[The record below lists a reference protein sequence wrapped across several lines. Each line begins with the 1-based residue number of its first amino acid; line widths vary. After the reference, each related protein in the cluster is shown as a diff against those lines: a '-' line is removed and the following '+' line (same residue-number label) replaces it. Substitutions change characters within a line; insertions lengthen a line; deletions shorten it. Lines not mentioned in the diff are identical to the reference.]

1 MYRMR
6 YAYEVSVKKGV
17 VSISGPFGLE
27 NPEQLKVAEKTKSV
41 VRHWIKE
48 KVRQNPTLADSSLLI
63 RSKYTETTHGIAL
76 EFKIANG

>member
-17 VSISGPFGLE
+17 VSISEPLGIE
-27 NPEQLKVAEKTKSV
+27 KPEQLKIAGLTKSAL
-41 VRHWIKE
+41 RHWVKE
-48 KVRQNPTLADSSLLI
+48 KVKQNPTLVDSSLI
-63 RSKYTETTHGIAL
+63 VRSKYTETSHGIAL